1 MNLDELMRSGI
12 IDESGQV
19 VQNPCSTFS
28 SNNPSFLFNTSSSM
42 DNNNNNHHH
51 LEQPN
56 LPDTTT
62 FEEILAHAEMI
73 NHNTSNNNYDVGN
86 QGNNVLVDPKSFI
99 GVDPIVMASHQAN
112 WLQIQYPSMQ
122 QHHQENVC
130 HDFGDSKPVVNTPV
144 METGHSNSSLEISM
158 PVAAPAAMSSC
169 TCSDSKGV
177 VFGDCGR
184 RSRKRGFSAEVQEQG
199 IDRKQKRMAKNR
211 ESAAKSRAKKQ
222 LWVWWLIHFFIF
234 LVSCGLNGHLNRY
247 HAGITL
253 LRGSNSNYNHNIATK
268 IAITNCNLKFCIVS
282 NYG

>member
-1 MNLDELMRSGI
+1 MILDELMRSGI
-12 IDESGQV
+12 IDESRQV

-28 SNNPSFLFNTSSSM
+28 SNNPSFLFNT
-42 DNNNNNHHH
+42 
-51 LEQPN
+51 
-56 LPDTTT
+56 
-62 FEEILAHAEMI
+62 
-73 NHNTSNNNYDVGN
+73 NNNYDVGN

-99 GVDPIVMASHQAN
+99 GVDSIVMASHQAN

-184 RSRKRGFSAEVQEQG
+184 RSRKRGFSAEVQE
-199 IDRKQKRMAKNR
+199 
-211 ESAAKSRAKKQ
+211 
-222 LWVWWLIHFFIF
+222 
-234 LVSCGLNGHLNRY
+234 
-247 HAGITL
+247 
-253 LRGSNSNYNHNIATK
+253 
-268 IAITNCNLKFCIVS
+268 
-282 NYG
+282 